1 MKVFIR
7 NLEFYSYHG
16 VPPEERVVGH
26 RYRFDISLEIA
37 SSSAESDEVSD
48 TVDYVAVAKCVE
60 EVTTTIQCKTLER
73 LVTLVGNRILDQF
86 SLVVEVT
93 VRTWKPLPP
102 APIIADSVGV
112 ELTVRRTGMG

>member
-7 NLEFYSYHG
+7 NLEFYSFHG

-26 RYRFDISLEIA
+26 RYRFDITLEIA

-48 TVDYVAVAKCVE
+48 TVDYVAVAKAVE
-60 EVTTTIQCKTLER
+60 AITTTIQCKTLER

-86 SLVVEVT
+86 ALVDRVT

-102 APIIADSVGV
+102 APIIAESVGV
-112 ELTVRRTGMG
+112 ELTLGRS